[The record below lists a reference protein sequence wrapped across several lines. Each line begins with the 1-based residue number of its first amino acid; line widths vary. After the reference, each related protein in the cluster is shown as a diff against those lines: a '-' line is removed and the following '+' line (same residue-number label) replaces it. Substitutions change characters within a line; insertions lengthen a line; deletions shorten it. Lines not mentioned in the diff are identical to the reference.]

1 MRFKLIRTCY
11 ACPEQY
17 DVLNADTGDKIAYLR
32 LRHGRFRMDY
42 PWDGPTVF
50 EGNPIGDGI
59 FDSEEER
66 AVWIGRALLKL
77 REICQ
82 DHIAK
87 AEYAAAIK
95 EDMDDVE

>member
-1 MRFKLIRTCY
+1 MRFKLIRTCF

-17 DVLNADTGDKIAYLR
+17 DVLNADTGEKIAYLR

-50 EGNPIGDGI
+50 EGQPDGDGL
-59 FDSEEER
+59 FENEGER
-66 AVWIGRALLKL
+66 SVWIGRALLKL

-82 DHIAK
+82 DHAAI
-87 AEYAAAIK
+87 AEYKAAIK
-95 EDMDDVE
+95 EGMDSDE